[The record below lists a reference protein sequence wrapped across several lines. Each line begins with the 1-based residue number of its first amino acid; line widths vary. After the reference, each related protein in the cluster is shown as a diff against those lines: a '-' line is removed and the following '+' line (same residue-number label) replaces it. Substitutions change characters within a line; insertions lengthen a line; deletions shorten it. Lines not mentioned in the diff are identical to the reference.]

1 MRRQSVEANK
11 AIAEAWE
18 REQQLVKEG
27 KGTRDWT
34 PEQQKQILE
43 KGKAYDEDGKAF
55 EGQHMKSAEAHPE
68 YQGDPSNIQF
78 LTRKE
83 HFEAHGGNWQNPTN
97 GYFDPVT
104 KVMTD
109 FGEDKPIPCK
119 AIDLSNPVVE
129 VKVIPDETDKV
140 PKEEPA
146 KSDRTRDGPKQESN
160 SRSNSRANTSVNN
173 HKATQRATSQTTTK
187 HSEDGILK
195 TLAKDALSY
204 VKEHPL
210 ETAVKA
216 LEVVSSGLAF
226 ASDVS
231 RNKARANGSQRKRTT
246 NAGSTVVRSKP
257 AASKTP
263 IKAPLKVDVP
273 QVDISTTKATR
284 KSPDAH
290 TVKPHGQHYGKD
302 KVWKE
307 KKSYP
312 RGVKKDT

>member
-1 MRRQSVEANK
+1 MRRQNVEANK

-18 REQQLVKEG
+18 REQQRVKEG

-68 YQGDPSNIQF
+68 YQGDPNNIQF

-97 GYFDPVT
+97 GYYDPAT
-104 KVMTD
+104 KEMTD
-109 FGEDKPIPCK
+109 FGEGEPVPCK
-119 AIDLSNPVVE
+119 VIELSNPVVE
-129 VKVIPDETDKV
+129 VKISSSLSENS
-140 PKEEPA
+140 PKEEA
-146 KSDRTRDGPKQESN
+146 EKADRTRDGPKHES
-160 SRSNSRANTSVNN
+160 SSSAKPGSGATN
-173 HKATQRATSQTTTK
+173 HKASQNTASQK
-187 HSEDGILK
+187 IQKSAEDGILK
-195 TLAKDALSY
+195 TIVKGALSY
-204 VKEHPL
+204 AKEHPL

-231 RNKARANGSQRKRTT
+231 RNKARANASSQRKRTANT
-246 NAGSTVVRSKP
+246 SSSAVRSKP
-257 AASKTP
+257 AAPKTS
-263 IKAPLKVDVP
+263 IKETPKVDIPKVDV
-273 QVDISTTKATR
+273 STTKTTR

-290 TVKPHGQHYGKD
+290 TVKPHGQRYGKD

-312 RGVKKDT
+312 RGGKKDT